1 MVLTS
6 DAFMWESAAKQICTY
21 EHSWEQNMEDK
32 QPATTSNRHNVN
44 LGASYVLKVTV
55 RQPTLTS
62 QVFPRRT
69 FRTSQDYTGDTVS
82 LWKEIKLIKCSLR
95 FFLLRKFQISIQ
107 LSCCTNM
114 DRHQWLPLRLQKHI
128 NHCAKVQLW
137 QRKLTPICVI
147 WSWCNKTAQ
156 EAKTAYFRDW

>member
-55 RQPTLTS
+55 RQPTLNS
-62 QVFPRRT
+62 QAFLRL
-69 FRTSQDYTGDTVS
+69 FRTIRDYTGDNFT
-82 LWKEIKLIKCSLR
+82 LWK
-95 FFLLRKFQISIQ
+95 
-107 LSCCTNM
+107 
-114 DRHQWLPLRLQKHI
+114 
-128 NHCAKVQLW
+128 
-137 QRKLTPICVI
+137 
-147 WSWCNKTAQ
+147 
-156 EAKTAYFRDW
+156 